1 MKNWCRRWRQ
11 GNIMI
16 KPEGIVWLYG
26 MGILALLSLSFQWE
40 KRKFLIEMRL
50 SPIIKI
56 HIQGFELWHV
66 YQFVPTLKVIAA
78 TIKSEISHFVI
89 YSSTFCSLCQRMSN
103 IIQILISQCP
113 GCVILL
119 CEPVM
124 GEVRSLFWL
133 EEMNLWYWT
142 EGKSHWCFPQ
152 GGLWRLEGFFFALSF
167 QWWGV

>member
-1 MKNWCRRWRQ
+1 
-11 GNIMI
+11 
-16 KPEGIVWLYG
+16 
-26 MGILALLSLSFQWE
+26 
-40 KRKFLIEMRL
+40 MRL
-50 SPIIKI
+50 SPNIKI

-113 GCVILL
+113 GSVILL

-152 GGLWRLEGFFFALSF
+152 GGLWRLEGFFFSVFSGEAFKNRLSQSFKCALLCLFCGLTEMVSGCG
-167 QWWGV
+167 QPEVGIVMRL

>member
-1 MKNWCRRWRQ
+1 
-11 GNIMI
+11 
-16 KPEGIVWLYG
+16 
-26 MGILALLSLSFQWE
+26 
-40 KRKFLIEMRL
+40 MRL
-50 SPIIKI
+50 SPNIKI

-89 YSSTFCSLCQRMSN
+89 YSNTFCSLCQRMSN

-113 GCVILL
+113 GSVILL

-133 EEMNLWYWT
+133 EEKNLWYWT

-152 GGLWRLEGFFFALSF
+152 GGLWRLEGFFFSVFSVVRRLRTGWVSLSNVLSYVCF
-167 QWWGV
+167 ADSLKWYVDVDSLKLAF